1 MWLKQLATASSG
13 PLSAA
18 FMACRGVASWDQP
31 LMIFLLPFVMA
42 EVAGQSQQGLQW
54 VLQEVAAVME
64 VSADGM
70 PVF

>member
-1 MWLKQLATASSG
+1 
-13 PLSAA
+13 
-18 FMACRGVASWDQP
+18 MACRGVASWDQP